1 MAAQVFI
8 DGEAGTTG
16 LQIRARLEGRREIE
30 LVSLPEQYRKDREA
44 RRDILNR
51 ADLSVL
57 CLPDDAAREAMS
69 LIDSPSARIVDAST
83 AHRVAAGWVYGF
95 PEMTE
100 GQTNRIADAKRVANV
115 GCYATASI
123 ALIRPLIEKGLMHAD
138 HAVTIN
144 AVSGYS
150 GGGKNLIA
158 AYEDSTRADHTD
170 DPFWLYGLTLAHK
183 HLPEIQ
189 CYGLLS
195 RPPLFVPSVGRFAQG
210 MLVSVPL
217 WLEQLPGRP
226 TLGALHEVLA
236 GHYRGSRFVTVASP
250 GDKAAQVRLDAEAC
264 NGSNE
269 LRLHVFGNEDAGQA
283 LLVAQLDNLGKGAS
297 GSAVQNINLMLELPE
312 DAGL

>member
-16 LQIRARLEGRREIE
+16 LQIRARLAGRREIE
-30 LVSLPEQYRKDREA
+30 LISLPEQHRKDLAA

-57 CLPDDAAREAMS
+57 CLPDDAAREAVS
-69 LIDSPSARIVDAST
+69 LIESPATRIVDAST
-83 AHRVAAGWVYGF
+83 AHRVAEGWVYGF
-95 PEMTE
+95 PELTE
-100 GQTNRIADAKRVANV
+100 GQAGRIAGAKRVANV

-123 ALIRPLIEKGLMHAD
+123 ALIRPLVEKGLMRGD

-158 AYEDSTRADHTD
+158 TYEDSTRD
-170 DPFWLYGLTLAHK
+170 DYTEEPFWLYGLTLSHK
-183 HLPEIQ
+183 HLPEIER
-189 CYGLLS
+189 YGLLN
-195 RPPLFVPSVGRFAQG
+195 RPPLLVPSVGRFAQG
-210 MLVSVPL
+210 MLISIPL

-226 TLGALHEVLA
+226 GLGALHEALA
-236 GHYRGSRFVTVASP
+236 RHYRDCRFVTLAPP
-250 GDKAAQVRLDAEAC
+250 GDSAAPARLGAKAC
-264 NGSNE
+264 NGSND
-269 LRLHVFGNEDAGQA
+269 LRLYVFGNEDAGQA
-283 LLVAQLDNLGKGAS
+283 LLIAQLDNLGKGAS
-297 GSAVQNINLMLELPE
+297 GSAVQNINLMLGLPE